1 MIKTGIL
8 AAKLAGQN
16 LPLQVISSRAGYY
29 IGTMNEEGP
38 VSRESVEYFQSDK
51 IASNALERGSW
62 TQREYI

>member
-1 MIKTGIL
+1 MVKTGVL

-16 LPLQVISSRAGYY
+16 LPLQVLSGRTGYY

-51 IASNALERGSW
+51 VASNALKLGDW